1 MTPSEAYIALEKL
14 NLTALSGKSPHPSR
28 GGWLNVLK
36 GLEIRDVQDNVI
48 YFGLSNCNYIVF
60 PTGEIFENFGFNGK
74 KVMRRIQEEGWSK
87 VLTEIKQK
95 YWD

>member
-1 MTPSEAYIALEKL
+1 MTSSEAYIALEKL

-36 GLEIRDVQDNVI
+36 ELEIRDVQNNVI
-48 YFGLSNCNYIVF
+48 YFGVSNCNYIVF

-74 KVMRRIQEEGWSK
+74 KIMRRIKEEGWSK
-87 VLTEIKQK
+87 VLTEIKNN
-95 YWD
+95 